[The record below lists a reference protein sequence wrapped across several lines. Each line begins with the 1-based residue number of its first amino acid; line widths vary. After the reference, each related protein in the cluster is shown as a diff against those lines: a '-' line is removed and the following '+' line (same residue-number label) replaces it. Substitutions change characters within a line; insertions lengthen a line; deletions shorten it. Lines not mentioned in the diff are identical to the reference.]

1 MKSEKNE
8 CNCEQSLLLKEQ
20 LDYACKQYSNLLGQ
34 HVELEKWFK
43 NLTTAITGTSII
55 TYHRGLLTFED
66 GTTLKPP
73 FDTEKKAETEVN
85 DG

>member
-1 MKSEKNE
+1 MDE

-20 LDYACKQYSNLLGQ
+20 LDYACKQYSNLLEQ
-34 HVELEKWFK
+34 HAELWKSFK
-43 NLTTAITGTSII
+43 NLAASASSHTSII

-66 GTTLKPP
+66 GTTMKAPL
-73 FDTEKKAETEVN
+73 DIEKKAETEVN